1 MSSRIEVEL
10 TSQKPEGIW
19 TWRAAGAKEPRG
31 TLDGS
36 ILYDGAK
43 IGDVVRAEV
52 VFEID
57 GIVVESVYAP
67 KAKHTES
74 NLIEL
79 SSKEPVSYV
88 TRTVSGRER
97 NRTGSERRPP
107 RSDGRP
113 PRSDSRPPRSDSRQP
128 RTDQAGSSA
137 GPERPSGRPPR
148 RHEGQAEARRTAP
161 RISSGETAERRP
173 QRRPERASQPSQTP
187 KAAAPKFKRLTP
199 RNTHRALVMQEI
211 ASEHHPI
218 AEQLLKG
225 GLPAVRQALSSQNE
239 KAIAEGKPTISE
251 SVVLSIAEP
260 MLPILKLATWKDRA
274 EVAIEIAEE
283 ASLRDLRSVISAA
296 ELIRHDD
303 STREMLEKLKE
314 LTERRATTLHSVWLG
329 EIRENLAGKRA
340 VRLSSRPPEPIA
352 KLPAELLEE
361 LTGAANEMLGPETP
375 ADRWAALL
383 DALSQ
388 SPIRRQIIPKGL
400 PQNAPVELIELAKE
414 SSGRI
419 PALAQLLGIAIP
431 PPPRPR
437 KRIAPPAGPIESG
450 AHEHI
455 TEVPTDIEET
465 VVEAFQKTE
474 PPMMMAK
481 EPEASPEVDTSED

>member
-10 TSQKPEGIW
+10 TSHKPDGIW

-31 TLDGS
+31 TLNGS
-36 ILYDGAK
+36 ILYEGAK
-43 IGDVVRAEV
+43 IGDVIRAEV

-57 GIVVESVYAP
+57 GIIVESVYAP
-67 KAKHTES
+67 KAKHAQA

-79 SSKEPVSYV
+79 TSKEPVSYV
-88 TRTVSGRER
+88 TRTVTARER
-97 NRTGSERRPP
+97 SRFETDRRPP
-107 RSDGRP
+107 RSDKRS
-113 PRSDSRPPRSDSRQP
+113 PRIEQQTGTGAERS
-128 RTDQAGSSA
+128 
-137 GPERPSGRPPR
+137 SGRPPKRKEGTSDGR
-148 RHEGQAEARRTAP
+148 RAAAKTSTAD
-161 RISSGETAERRP
+161 GAERRP
-173 QRRPERASQPSQTP
+173 QQKRPERSGQPSQAPKTP
-187 KAAAPKFKRLTP
+187 VSKFKRLTP
-199 RNTHRALVMQEI
+199 RNTHRTQVLQNI
-211 ASEHHPI
+211 APEHHPI

-260 MLPILKLATWKDRA
+260 MLPLLKLATWKDRA
-274 EVAIEIAEE
+274 EVAIEIANE

-296 ELIRHDD
+296 DLIRHDD
-303 STREMLEKLKE
+303 TTREMLEKMKE
-314 LTERRATTLHSVWLG
+314 LTEQRAATLHAAWLA
-329 EIRENLAGKRA
+329 EIRENLDGKRVIRA

-352 KLPAELLEE
+352 KLPAALLEE
-361 LTGAANEMLGPETP
+361 LTNAANDMLAPETP

-388 SPIRRQIIPKGL
+388 SPIRRQVHPKGL
-400 PQNAPVELIELAKE
+400 PQNASAELIELAKE

-437 KRIAPPAGPIESG
+437 KKIAPPIAPGPTAAKESAPPETAAMAGPTEAVSNEAESS
-450 AHEHI
+450 AN
-455 TEVPTDIEET
+455 TDTAVPTATET
-465 VVEAFQKTE
+465 N
-474 PPMMMAK
+474 
-481 EPEASPEVDTSED
+481 ED

>member
-10 TSQKPEGIW
+10 TSQKPDGIW

-31 TLDGS
+31 TLNGS
-36 ILYDGAK
+36 ILYEGAK

-57 GIVVESVYAP
+57 GITVESVYAP
-67 KAKHTES
+67 KAKHAQA

-88 TRTVSGRER
+88 TRTVSARER
-97 NRTGSERRPP
+97 SRSESDRRPP
-107 RSDGRP
+107 RSDRRP
-113 PRSDSRPPRSDSRQP
+113 PR
-128 RTDQAGSSA
+128 TEQAGA
-137 GPERPSGRPPR
+137 GAERPSGRPPR
-148 RHEGQAEARRTAP
+148 RNEGPTDGRRAAARTSAP
-161 RISSGETAERRP
+161 DGAERRP
-173 QRRPERASQPSQTP
+173 QQRRPERTSQTSQSP
-187 KAAAPKFKRLTP
+187 KAPAPKFKRLTP
-199 RNTHRALVMQEI
+199 RNTHRTQVLQNI
-211 ASEHHPI
+211 APEHHPI

-260 MLPILKLATWKDRA
+260 MLPLLKLATWKDRA
-274 EVAIEIAEE
+274 EVAIEIAGE

-296 ELIRHDD
+296 DLIRHDD
-303 STREMLEKLKE
+303 TTREMLEKLKE
-314 LTERRATTLHSVWLG
+314 LTDQRAATLQAAWLA
-329 EIRENLAGKRA
+329 EIRENLDGKRVIRA

-361 LTGAANEMLGPETP
+361 LTNAANEMLSPETP

-388 SPIRRQIIPKGL
+388 SPIRRQVHPKGL
-400 PQNAPVELIELAKE
+400 PQNAPVELIESAKE

-437 KRIAPPAGPIESG
+437 KRIAPPATPANGAAVESVPAETT
-450 AHEHI
+450 AHAE
-455 TEVPTDIEET
+455 PTET
-465 VVEAFQKTE
+465 VA
-474 PPMMMAK
+474 
-481 EPEASPEVDTSED
+481 EASSHEADSPVVEDVAVSDDTETSED